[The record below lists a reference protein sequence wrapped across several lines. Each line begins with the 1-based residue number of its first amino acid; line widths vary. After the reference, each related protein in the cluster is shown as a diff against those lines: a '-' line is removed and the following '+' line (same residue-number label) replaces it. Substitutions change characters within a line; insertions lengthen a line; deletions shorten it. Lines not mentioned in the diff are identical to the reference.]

1 MKIQVGKTYNDTAGN
16 SWLVECRLTNP
27 NRQKQ
32 PYVCTGLN
40 GYHNTCYLDENGCS
54 SGGGIK
60 LVPIKV
66 KKEGW
71 INLWRMPNGDVVPG
85 AALFST
91 PSAAEYS
98 ASKTPTPSN
107 RVATIRIVW
116 EEEE

>member
-40 GYHNTCYLDENGCS
+40 GYHNTCYLDENGRS

-60 LVPIKV
+60 LVPVKV

-71 INLWRMPNGDVVPG
+71 ITMWRDDRYGYGSYPG
-85 AALFST
+85 VIVHTSEAEARK
-91 PSAAEYS
+91 SAMGS
-98 ASKTPTPSN
+98 SFCIS
-107 RVATIRIVW
+107 VIHISW

>member
-1 MKIQVGKTYNDTAGN
+1 MKIKVGKEYRDTAGN
-16 SWLVECRLTNP
+16 SWLVECHLTNP

-40 GYHNTCYLDENGCS
+40 GYHNTCYLDDNGCS

-60 LVPIKV
+60 LIPVKV

-71 INLWRMPNGDVVPG
+71 VTMWRDGRSAYPG
-85 AALFST
+85 SIVYTSEIAARISSDG
-91 PSAAEYS
+91 SANCIS
-98 ASKTPTPSN
+98 
-107 RVATIRIVW
+107 VAHIVW